1 MRMWSKPKK
10 AKAWGSGNLG
20 NQPRKAVK
28 RKPGGGCADCSASEV
43 PGEKGGLIGDIM
55 ELVGGKWKY
64 W

>member
-10 AKAWGSGNLG
+10 AKALGSVNLG
-20 NQPRKAVK
+20 NRPRKAVK
-28 RKPGGGCADCSASEV
+28 KKPGGGCAECSVNEV

-55 ELVGGKWKY
+55 EPVGEKWKY